1 MKLTN
6 LEIKILQFIETHSP
20 FSENIFYEFQRE
32 SQKEFEDYSHCSQI
46 LSSLVSKNLIKLK
59 DDCWTITESG
69 ITALYELDQTPTAF
83 KDKEGKIYYDIDWQ
97 MIQDLGEHLYKN
109 KVEAG
114 GKYLRDNWKK
124 DMNIQDM
131 LDAIDRH
138 FLKLKLGWED
148 EDHALA
154 LISNLMI
161 LRYLKR
167 QELK

>member
-1 MKLTN
+1 MLKELD
-6 LEIKILQFIETHSP
+6 IKILEYVENHSP
-20 FSENIFYEFQRE
+20 FSDNIYLEFE
-32 SQKEFEDYSHCSQI
+32 KEFEDIADCENT
-46 LSSLVSKNLIKLK
+46 LKFLVKENYIQEQEDYYK
-59 DDCWTITESG
+59 ITESG
-69 ITALYELDQTPTAF
+69 ITVLYELGQASSAAF

-124 DMNIQDM
+124 GMNIQDM
-131 LDAIDRH
+131 SDAIDRH
-138 FLKLKLGWED
+138 YIKMKLGWED

-167 QELK
+167 QQNS